1 MGVKGPRRWFITE
14 PKDLQAVAQE
24 PLGFWTGEVIDGGI
38 D

>member
-1 MGVKGPRRWFITE
+1 MGAKGPYQWFITE

-24 PLGFWTGEVIDGGI
+24 PQGFCKEVIDGGI

>member
-1 MGVKGPRRWFITE
+1 MGVKEPYHWFITE

-24 PLGFWTGEVIDGGI
+24 PQGKEVIDGDI